1 MTFLERLLSLS
12 EFAMRL
18 SVAKKFVKEVKS
30 DPMVQPYLVNGKIR
44 RSPYNNVHKSS
55 NFTLPVGNAEGK
67 VRGIVIT
74 KGKLIRNKFPLEEL
88 AHEYGHAQHSAE
100 SLRTNNRLLGV
111 IDGVNTG
118 KRQIHDWK
126 KYSATGNP
134 MDTGA
139 TIQVKRI
146 QESRRLTRERVATIG
161 GGEALHR
168 AGANGSE
175 LGDYFKFINPNPHKG
190 SGPDF
195 HLMHPSYQDG
205 YKANR
210 QADPKTRP
218 GGYQKI
224 RSANFPLQLPPYPR

>member
-1 MTFLERLLSLS
+1 
-12 EFAMRL
+12 MRL
-18 SVAKKFVKEVKS
+18 SVAKKFIKEVKS
-30 DPMVQPYLVNGKIR
+30 DSMVQPFLVNGKIR
-44 RSPYNNVHKSS
+44 RATYGDTHKSS
-55 NFTLPVGNAEGK
+55 NFTLPVGNADSK
-67 VRGIVIT
+67 THGIVIT

-88 AHEYGHAQHSAE
+88 AHEYGHAQHAAE
-100 SLRTNNRLLGV
+100 SIRTNNRLIKV
-111 IDGVNTG
+111 IDEANSG
-118 KRQIHDWK
+118 KSKVHEWK

-134 MDTGA
+134 TDNGA
-139 TIQVKRI
+139 TSQLKRI

-161 GGEALHR
+161 GGEALHK

-175 LGDYFKFINPNPHKG
+175 LGDYFKFINPTPHKG

-205 YKANR
+205 YKANK